1 MTTEAK
7 NRVRNNIRKDE
18 KDLRTSAR
26 SRVGI
31 FLLLETEAVRASVSF
46 NGPG

>member
-7 NRVRNNIRKDE
+7 NRARNDVRKEERDP
-18 KDLRTSAR
+18 RTSAR

-31 FLLLETEAVRASVSF
+31 FLLLETEAVMASVSF